1 MYLVLL
7 LQTFGHSTALHC
19 SDTYFRNKPSHSDEL
34 FSAIFNMALVGS
46 DGQENMIFYNLLHA
60 EDGLSGCLTIIL
72 DYCHPSHFTSNPHIV
87 LLILFSTAQVFQ
99 CSHFSLF
106 SFSAARCL

>member
-1 MYLVLL
+1 
-7 LQTFGHSTALHC
+7 
-19 SDTYFRNKPSHSDEL
+19 
-34 FSAIFNMALVGS
+34 MALVGS

>member
-1 MYLVLL
+1 
-7 LQTFGHSTALHC
+7 
-19 SDTYFRNKPSHSDEL
+19 
-34 FSAIFNMALVGS
+34 MALVGS
-46 DGQENMIFYNLLHA
+46 ENMIFHNLLHA

-106 SFSAARCL
+106 SLGIGSSPLVWNRSLETLSGKWKLLLFVWKIAVATTITRRQETWRVYE

>member
-1 MYLVLL
+1 
-7 LQTFGHSTALHC
+7 
-19 SDTYFRNKPSHSDEL
+19 
-34 FSAIFNMALVGS
+34 MALVGS

-60 EDGLSGCLTIIL
+60 EDGLSGCLAIIL
-72 DYCHPSHFTSNPHIV
+72 DYCHPSHFTSNLHIV